1 MKLALEHVDCHFLL
15 DILFVLDTMVNGG
28 EINMAKTQNFKTES
42 QKLLHLMTHS
52 IYTQKEIFLREL
64 ISNASDAID
73 KRHYISLTDQN
84 VPSTTYEIWLE
95 PNEKARTLKIKDN
108 GIGFTEEELIE
119 NLGTIAQSGSKA
131 FMEKVEAK
139 DLSIIGQFGVGF
151 YSSFMVSKEVVVETR
166 SPFSQTGYRWTST
179 GEDSYTIEEI
189 ERDEIG
195 TEITLYLRDDE
206 KDEEALEDFSQ
217 YAKTYQLRSLV
228 KKYSDYVRYP
238 IKMMVKKTED
248 KKEKLEEETLN
259 QMIPIWKRAKSEI
272 KEEDMNAFYKHHFN
286 DYEDPLK
293 VIHTDVE
300 GLLTY
305 TALLFIPKKPAFD
318 FYSEHYE
325 KGLQLYSKGVF
336 IQDKNKELL
345 PDYFKFVKGLVDSP
359 DISLNISRELLQQD
373 RQVKKIASH
382 LEKKIKNELE
392 SMLANDRENYITFYD
407 NYRITLKYGVY
418 DQFGMNK
425 EKLQDLILFK
435 TSKSDDYITL
445 KEYMVNKPE
454 DQKAIYY
461 ASGKSKEAILS
472 LPQMDVMK
480 EKDVEVLLLT
490 DDVDEFMIQMMQN
503 YEDTPFKS
511 VQQGEAD
518 FVDDTK
524 KADIKKKEKKHKDIL
539 KAIKDALGDKVKDV
553 KLSGRLKNSAV
564 CLVSG
569 EGLSLE
575 MEKILK
581 TMPNQTDI
589 KADRIL
595 EINPD
600 HALFGALKKI
610 YDKDQ
615 SKINDYAS
623 ILYHQALLIEGLP
636 IDNPTEFSEQLV
648 KLMIESSEV

>member
-1 MKLALEHVDCHFLL
+1 MIH
-15 DILFVLDTMVNGG
+15 GG
-28 EINMAKTQNFKTES
+28 EINMSKTQNFKTES
-42 QKLLHLMTHS
+42 QKLLSLMTHS

-73 KRHYISLTDQN
+73 KRHYMSLTDQN
-84 VPSTTYEIWLE
+84 VPQDTYEIWLL
-95 PNEKARTLKIKDN
+95 PDEKNRTLQIKDN

-119 NLGTIAQSGSKA
+119 NLGTIAQSGSKQ

-151 YSSFMVSKEVVVETR
+151 YSAFMVAKEVVVETK
-166 SPFSQTGYRWTST
+166 SPYSQQGYRWTSS
-179 GEDSYTIEEI
+179 GEDSYTI
-189 ERDEIG
+189 DEIDKQDIG
-195 TEITLYLRDDE
+195 TTITLYLRDDE
-206 KDEEALEDFSQ
+206 NDEEQEEDFGRFT
-217 YAKTYQLRSLV
+217 KEYQLRTLV

-238 IKMMVKKTED
+238 IKMMVTKHED

-259 QMIPIWKRAKSEI
+259 QMIPIWKRTKSEI
-272 KEEDMNAFYKHHFN
+272 KPEEMNDFYKHHFN

-300 GLLTY
+300 GMLTY
-305 TALLFIPKKPAFD
+305 TALLFIPKKPAYD

-336 IQDKNKELL
+336 IQDKNKDLL
-345 PDYFKFVKGLVDSP
+345 PDYFKFVKGLVDSS

-373 RQVKKIASH
+373 KQVKKIASH

-392 SMLANDRENYITFYD
+392 HMLQHDRENYITFYD
-407 NYRITLKYGVY
+407 AYKMTLKYGIY
-418 DQFGMNK
+418 DQFGLNK
-425 EKLQDLILFK
+425 EKLQDLVMFK

-445 KEYMVNKPE
+445 KEYNERKPE

-461 ASGKSKEAILS
+461 ASGKNKSTILA

-480 EKDVEVLLLT
+480 DKDVEVLLLT
-490 DDVDEFMIQMMQN
+490 DDIDEFMIQMMQS
-503 YEDTPFKS
+503 YGEVPFKS
-511 VQQGEAD
+511 IQQGEAD
-518 FVDDTK
+518 FVDKTK
-524 KADIKKKEKKHKDIL
+524 KEDLKKKEKEHKDIL
-539 KAIKDALGDKVKDV
+539 KAMKEILKDKVKDV
-553 KLSGRLKNSAV
+553 KLSGRLKESAV

-581 TMPNQTDI
+581 TMPNQTDV
-589 KADRIL
+589 KADRVL

-610 YDKDQ
+610 YEKDET
-615 SKINDYAS
+615 KMEDYAP
-623 ILYHQALLIEGLP
+623 ILYYQALLIEGLP
-636 IDNPTEFSEQLV
+636 LENPHEFSDKLV
-648 KLMIESSEV
+648 KMMIESSNL